1 MPEATVF
8 DVQGREQGK
17 IDLPQAVWGQEVN
30 LSLLRASVLSH
41 LAKIRRGTA
50 STKTRAEVSGGGRKP
65 WRQKG
70 TGRARQGTIRSPLWR
85 HGGIVF
91 GPHPRDYGWDLPKAM
106 RRKAL
111 VSALSSK
118 ARDGRVLVVDNITLE
133 RPRTREL
140 RALLDN
146 LGVRQS
152 ALVVTARP
160 DTNVVLSARN
170 LPGVSVVAA
179 QDIGVYDIM
188 IHRHLVVTRDAL
200 SKLEEVLA

>member
-17 IDLPQAVWGQEVN
+17 IELPQAVWGQEVN
-30 LSLLRASVLSH
+30 PSLLRASVLSH
-41 LAKIRRGTA
+41 LAKVRRGTA

-91 GPHPRDYGWDLPKAM
+91 GPHPRDYGWDLPRAM

-118 ARDGRVLVVDNITLE
+118 AKDGRVLVVDNITLE

-140 RALLDN
+140 RTLLDN

-160 DTNVVLSARN
+160 DTNLVLSTRN
-170 LPGVSVVAA
+170 LPGVSVVTA
-179 QDIGVYDIM
+179 QDIGVYDVM
-188 IHRHLVVTRDAL
+188 THRHLVVTRDAL